1 MTIGAKIK
9 EIRTSRGLTQKKLAE
24 KSGLAEITIRQ
35 YENEKR
41 EPKIDALIKIASAL
55 NVTVISFLDGAI
67 KSEDEEKIMAK
78 QLAFEAG
85 LNKRIASALDSG
97 EIDILY
103 LYRKLN
109 SKGKKEA
116 GKRMVELTLIPDYR
130 KDTE

>member
-9 EIRTSRGLTQKKLAE
+9 EIRMSRGFTQKKLAE

-78 QLAFEAG
+78 QIAFEAG
-85 LNKRIASALDSG
+85 LNKGIASALDSG